1 MVTATE
7 RVQRFSGLRAVVL
20 GDAMLDSYLE
30 GVTTRLCSEGP
41 VPVVRK
47 TQDVQAPGGA
57 ANTAANVQA
66 LGADVQFLGI
76 VGRDPAGTTL
86 RAALQ
91 AGAVDD
97 RWLVEDESVATH
109 HKSRILANDQY
120 VVRLDEGDT
129 SHCSPAG
136 QRRLLGNLEAVF
148 PRCDLVVV
156 SDYGY
161 GAISDALLARLRTL
175 RATRPGVLAV
185 DSKQLRRYRRT
196 GPTVITPNQ
205 MEAWSAVQP
214 TDRREGA
221 LDLAGVEYA
230 GRRLLELT
238 GAEHAA
244 VTLGAGGVLLLSCHG
259 PARHFSARPVP
270 HAADIGAGDSFTAA
284 LALALAAGASCEEAV
299 QIGIAVAGIA
309 VTRRRT
315 AVVRQTDLLHHLRLG
330 EGRAASD
337 LEALL
342 ARLDSARNAGRTIVF
357 TNGVFDILHAGHI
370 ALLHRARQLGDVL
383 VVGVNTDAGT
393 RRLKGERRPINTEAD
408 RLALLTALDVVDHA
422 VLFDEDD
429 PSALI
434 RALRPHIHVKGGNYR
449 ADALPEAAAVR
460 EVGGQ
465 IVILPP
471 VEGRSTSAVIGRIR
485 ALTPDVAEGVAR

>member
-1 MVTATE
+1 MVTAAE
-7 RVQRFSGLRAVVL
+7 RVQRFSGLRAVVM

-47 TQDVQAPGGA
+47 THEVRAPGGA
-57 ANTAANVQA
+57 ANTAANARA
-66 LGADVQFLGI
+66 LGAEVQLLGF
-76 VGRDPAGTTL
+76 VGPDPAG
-86 RAALQ
+86 AALRT
-91 AGAVDD
+91 ALRDGAVDD
-97 RWLVEDESVATH
+97 RWLVEDEAVATL
-109 HKSRILANDQY
+109 HKSRILANGQY

-136 QRRLLGNLEAVF
+136 QRRLLRHLDDVF
-148 PRCDLVVV
+148 PRCDLVVI

-175 RATRPGVLAV
+175 RAARPGVLAV
-185 DSKQLRRYRRT
+185 DSKQLRRFRRA
-196 GPTVITPNQ
+196 GPTVITPNHV
-205 MEAWSAVQP
+205 EAWSAVHP
-214 TDRREGA
+214 TGRHDGP
-221 LDLAGVEYA
+221 LDLADVECT

-244 VTLGAGGVLLLSCHG
+244 ITLGADGVLLLSCHG
-259 PARHFSARPVP
+259 AARHYPARPVP
-270 HAADIGAGDSFTAA
+270 HAADVGAGDSFTAA
-284 LALALAAGASCEEAV
+284 LALALAAGAGCEEAA

-309 VTRRRT
+309 VARRGT
-315 AVVRQTDLLHHLRLG
+315 AVVRQTDLLNHLRLG
-330 EGRAASD
+330 EGRAPAD
-337 LEALL
+337 MEALA
-342 ARLDSARNAGRTIVF
+342 ARLDGARNAGRTIVF

-370 ALLHRARQLGDVL
+370 ALLHRAKQLGDVL

-393 RRLKGERRPINTEAD
+393 RRLKGEYRPINTEVD

-422 VLFDEDD
+422 ILFDEDD

-471 VEGRSTSAVIGRIR
+471 VEGRSTTAVIGRIR
-485 ALTPDVAEGVAR
+485 ALTPLGAEGASA